1 VYSDDVFH
9 FAFLLSHDDGLLLL
23 SKRGKVP
30 MDSTPSGPQANPGQG
45 SSPDVKAPMDP
56 TPSLPQV
63 NTDQGRT
70 DVKALEEAL
79 SKLVGEGTACAFE
92 RRAQMA
98 GSDAVWADEPSLRA
112 TPRIADLKDHP
123 FLGDTPSPR
132 SRFSR
137 ALTRFLVVAFI
148 GVGCTLAWQSYG
160 ETAKQK
166 LATSAPQLGWVLSL
180 AGLKP
185 WPAELIA
192 ERSSGPA
199 VQESPDLPQA
209 VSAAQVTPDVG
220 TPPMSAARA
229 PEVQQ
234 QLEAMA
240 RDLATLRQSVGQLR
254 QSVDQMVVGQERM
267 ARDLAS
273 LQAAEKDLRR
283 RISAPKP
290 AAAPPRN
297 PAPKPPPQAT
307 PQTLVAP
314 PPQALPPVQLAPDV
328 AAAPPAPPAL
338 PPPPVQPAP
347 EISGSPPDSPPSRP
361 PMSVPN

>member
-9 FAFLLSHDDGLLLL
+9 FAFLLSHDDGLLLP
-23 SKRGKVP
+23 SIRGKCRWIP
-30 MDSTPSGPQANPGQG
+30 
-45 SSPDVKAPMDP
+45 
-56 TPSLPQV
+56 
-63 NTDQGRT
+63 
-70 DVKALEEAL
+70 
-79 SKLVGEGTACAFE
+79 
-92 RRAQMA
+92 RRAA
-98 GSDAVWADEPSLRA
+98 RKLIRIRALR
-112 TPRIADLKDHP
+112 ADLKDRP

-199 VQESPDLPQA
+199 VQECQPDLPQA

-220 TPPMSAARA
+220 TPPTSAARA

-254 QSVDQMVVGQERM
+254 QSVDQVVVGQERM

-273 LQAAEKDLRR
+273 LQAGREGLTPQDLSAKTSRCA
-283 RISAPKP
+283 APKP
-290 AAAPPRN
+290 STEASAASRATNVSGAAPAGAAAG
-297 PAPKPPPQAT
+297 AT
-307 PQTLVAP
+307 
-314 PPQALPPVQLAPDV
+314 
-328 AAAPPAPPAL
+328 
-338 PPPPVQPAP
+338 
-347 EISGSPPDSPPSRP
+347 RP
-361 PMSVPN
+361 